1 MIVGDLPGFHSGSGH
16 LWNPENPLNRAS
28 PSLYHLAEFSM
39 ASGTGAGAEVRA
51 LLHVGAL
58 ASAVPFQEL

>member
-1 MIVGDLPGFHSGSGH
+1 MIVGDLPGFHSSSDH
-16 LWNPENPLNRAS
+16 LWNPVNPLNRAS
-28 PSLYHLAEFSM
+28 PLLYHVAEFSM

-58 ASAVPFQEL
+58 ASGVPFQEV